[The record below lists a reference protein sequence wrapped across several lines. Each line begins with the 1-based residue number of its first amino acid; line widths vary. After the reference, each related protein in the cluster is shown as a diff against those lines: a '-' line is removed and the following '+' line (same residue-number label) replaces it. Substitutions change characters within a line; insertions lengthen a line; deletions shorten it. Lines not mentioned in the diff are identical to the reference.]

1 MTAFT
6 LVQLTD
12 PHLGAPWPG
21 DAGEALEAAV
31 AAVRR
36 ALPGPPDAVLV
47 TGDIAS
53 TPAEP
58 EYAQA
63 RSLLDGLG
71 APLYPIPGNHDDRDA
86 LASHFELPATAAG
99 GINYSADLGPVRLI
113 ALDTL
118 QPGQAGGLLN
128 VAQMG
133 WLERALQDGDGMPT
147 VLAMHHPPLATGLPG
162 LDAIGI
168 PAAERRAL
176 AELLARHPDVQL
188 IVAGHVHRT
197 IVGAL
202 GATTVL
208 AVPSPYVQ
216 LAFDLVADDV
226 ALVREPPCF
235 AVHLLAG
242 DRLISHVLPVDT
254 EPV

>member
-1 MTAFT
+1 MDPFT

-21 DAGEALEAAV
+21 DASEALAAAV
-31 AAVRR
+31 AAVQRS
-36 ALPGPPDAVLV
+36 LPAPPDGVLV

-53 TPAEP
+53 TPAEA
-58 EYAQA
+58 EYIQA

-71 APLYPIPGNHDDRDA
+71 APLYPIPGNHDDRNA
-86 LASHFELPATAAG
+86 LASHFDLPPTAG
-99 GINYSADLGPVRLI
+99 GGLNYTADLGPVRLV

-118 QPGQAGGLLN
+118 QPGQVGGLLS
-128 VAQMG
+128 VPLMG
-133 WLERALQDGDGMPT
+133 WLERALQESDGTPT
-147 VLAMHHPPLATGLPG
+147 VLAMHHLPLATGLPA

-176 AELLARHPDVQL
+176 ADVLSRHPQVQL
-188 IVAGHVHRT
+188 IVSGHVHRT

-202 GATTVL
+202 GPATVV

-216 LAFDLVADDV
+216 LGFDLTADDV

-235 AVHLLAG
+235 AVHLLIG
-242 DRLISHVLPVDT
+242 GRLVSHVLPVDSA
-254 EPV
+254 PA